1 MDNTPKVLF
10 LSRGNASRAQIAEGF
25 LRCFGG
31 SQFVAFSAGTESAS
45 VSPLATEIMS
55 EAGIDISAQQVREVV
70 SLFRETFHCV
80 VALCDEARERYPVY
94 PFTRNLLRW
103 PVVDPDAV
111 AHDAEERKKAFRQIR
126 DQIKNKVMD
135 LVEAMNEPKRVFA
148 ESYPR
153 AA

>member
-25 LRCFGG
+25 LRRFGG
-31 SQFVAFSAGTESAS
+31 KQFVAFSAGTESTS
-45 VSPLATEIMS
+45 VSLLATEIMS

-103 PVVDPDAV
+103 PVVDPDAL
-111 AHDAEERKKAFRQIR
+111 ATESEE
-126 DQIKNKVMD
+126 
-135 LVEAMNEPKRVFA
+135 
-148 ESYPR
+148 
-153 AA
+153 

>member
-1 MDNTPKVLF
+1 
-10 LSRGNASRAQIAEGF
+10 
-25 LRCFGG
+25 
-31 SQFVAFSAGTESAS
+31 
-45 VSPLATEIMS
+45 MS